1 MYAIFC
7 SVHLIVL
14 AGLLVLFLMC
24 VTKTS
29 SPAKL
34 SFMLTC
40 FSLFI
45 LIYGMYL
52 EMVGS
57 DSTQE
62 AVMALKMQ
70 YIGMYPFSL
79 SLLYFTSSMGGFRV
93 PKALWWA
100 LAVIDGVCF
109 TVMSATGNTQ
119 ETDHHLFYSYMRI
132 ESDGIYTRIEV
143 GKGPFWFITYAA
155 VMFIIVYIIIRLT
168 ATLRKS
174 GNKIQKRRI
183 KLILAGITAMGL
195 ELFLKWCGVFG
206 SYNPFAFGAFILVLC
221 MYLSLI
227 RYGYFYSVSSA
238 PANLLDSGDEGAVML
253 DEHGTL
259 IYMNSTAKRIL
270 PELSGMKNAS
280 EHKIIREA
288 LEGGGKTVS
297 IAGSVYEIR
306 SERIQEFSSP
316 CGYVIWLINMT
327 KYQQRLDEIN
337 AASAAKSEFLAR
349 MSHEIRTPIN
359 TILGLNEMV
368 MRTSHDKEVL
378 EYSADIADAGD
389 TLLTLINDILD
400 LSKAE
405 SGKMT
410 IEAEEYD
417 TLAMLRDIRLLTSQK
432 AEEKGLELEFTTNP
446 NLPKTLR
453 GDAARI
459 KQMAVNL
466 LTNAVKYTQKGYV
479 KLYAEMDGECLV
491 ISVSDSGAGIK
502 PEQLPLIFNNFE
514 RIGAKGDG
522 VGLGLPI
529 TRKIAESMGGTVT
542 AESVY
547 GKGSVF
553 TLRIPQESPD
563 TRPAG
568 VFLPAAQHDMP
579 EKRTAQFVDPSA
591 RILVVDDNGYN
602 RMVIEKLLQR
612 TEAQVTTAESG
623 AEMLRLARE
632 QRFDVILLDAMMP
645 EMDGVEALKRLRADE
660 ASLCREVPAAVLT
673 ADAVIGARE
682 RYLEEGFSAYLAKP
696 IIPEEL
702 ERLLN
707 SLIHGDEAVTLP
719 QPGAPAGAEE
729 QSGLINTAS
738 GLAYSDN
745 DRDFYME
752 LLAMFAEEAPRSLE
766 RLKAALDCGDCGLY
780 TTLVHGL
787 KNNARGVGADQAAD
801 TCLRAEQTARA
812 GDIGGSREL
821 YPEVVREITLA
832 ASAAQDIAQ
841 VC

>member
-195 ELFLKWCGVFG
+195 ELLLKWFGVFG

-259 IYMNSTAKRIL
+259 IYMNPTAKRIL

-568 VFLPAAQHDMP
+568 VFLPASQHDMP
-579 EKRTAQFVDPSA
+579 EQRTAQFVDPSA
-591 RILVVDDNGYN
+591 RILVVDDNSYN

-707 SLIHGDEAVTLP
+707 SLIHGDEAEPLA
-719 QPGAPAGAEE
+719 QPEAPARAEE
-729 QSGLINTAS
+729 QPGLINTAS

-766 RLKAALDCGDCGLY
+766 RLKAALDGGDCGLY

-832 ASAAQDIAQ
+832 ARAAQDIAQ